1 MIHAEYLGGNPLT
14 GRKVWLVRHINGR
27 KFGDPWDW
35 SVVVV
40 KTHRYSKTAVVKGAL
55 ELNTYQAHKSL
66 QLFLA
71 GMGFIR
77 AEAVRRNGVVKRYCL
92 IRIRQ
97 QIDDND
103 LLAPSGASGH

>member
-35 SVVVV
+35 SVVLV
-40 KTHRYSKTAVVKGAL
+40 KAHRYSRTALVKGAL

-66 QLFLA
+66 QEFLA
-71 GMGFIR
+71 GMGFVR

-92 IRIRQ
+92 VRIKQ
-97 QIDDND
+97 QIDGTE
-103 LLAPSGASGH
+103 LPAPTGASGN